1 MVTLTLSDEQ
11 VVELVKQL
19 KPEAKQAVLEV
30 LIDERELWWD
40 MTLAQGEERLR
51 QLASKRGLEW
61 NKMSEDAREAF
72 VDKLLH
78 EKP

>member
-19 KPEAKQAVLEV
+19 KPDAKQAVLDALV
-30 LIDERELWWD
+30 GERELWWD

-51 QLASKRGLEW
+51 ELASKRGLEW
-61 NKMSEDAREAF
+61 NKMSEDEREAF
-72 VDKLLH
+72 VDTLLH

>member
-19 KPEAKQAVLEV
+19 KPDARQAVLKA
-30 LIDERELWWD
+30 LMDERELWWD

-51 QLASKRGLEW
+51 QLALERGLEW
-61 NKMSEDAREAF
+61 NKMSEDEREAF
-72 VDKLLH
+72 VDTLLH

>member
-19 KPEAKQAVLEV
+19 KPDAKQAVLEALV
-30 LIDERELWWD
+30 NERELWWD
-40 MTLAQGEERLR
+40 MTLTQGEERLR
-51 QLASKRGLEW
+51 QLAAERGLEW
-61 NKMSEDAREAF
+61 NKMSEDECEAF
-72 VDKLLH
+72 IDTLLH

>member
-19 KPEAKQAVLEV
+19 KPEAKQAVLEA

-40 MTLAQGEERLR
+40 MTLTQGEERLR
-51 QLASKRGLEW
+51 HLASKRGLEW
-61 NKMSEDAREAF
+61 NRMSELEREKF
-72 VDKLLH
+72 VDTLLH

>member
-19 KPEAKQAVLEV
+19 KPDAKQAVLDALV
-30 LIDERELWWD
+30 GERELWWD

-51 QLASKRGLEW
+51 ELASGRGLEW
-61 NKMSEDAREAF
+61 NKMSEDEREAF
-72 VDKLLH
+72 VDILLH

>member
-11 VVELVKQL
+11 VLELVKQL
-19 KPEAKQAVLEV
+19 KPDAKQAVLDALV
-30 LIDERELWWD
+30 GERELWWD

-51 QLASKRGLEW
+51 KLASERGLEW
-61 NKMSEDAREAF
+61 NKMSEDEREAF
-72 VDKLLH
+72 VDTLLH